1 MKVYMKN
8 VLYAVVS
15 KFKKMGYV
23 QGFHYWIKHMYL
35 SRLSEQDAINYSTY
49 ILEKMKGE
57 MLFREE
63 MVKVRELCY
72 VF

>member
-8 VLYAVVS
+8 VLYAVVH

-35 SRLSEQDAINYSTY
+35 SKFSEQDAIFYSSY
-49 ILEKMKGE
+49 ILEKMKG
-57 MLFREE
+57 
-63 MVKVRELCY
+63 
-72 VF
+72 